1 MSSPFADGRGS
12 LSGFTVC
19 MAAALLMSGSL
30 VSSYGSHIRRYVNAS
45 DVAGNAAR
53 AGGQQVVGIRSGDP
67 LVDKRDAESVARRVL
82 AAGGLTGTFNVSGN
96 RVVVTVTVSS
106 PALVGFVPV
115 NGFWSSEISRQSTT
129 SDGP

>member
-1 MSSPFADGRGS
+1 
-12 LSGFTVC
+12 
-19 MAAALLMSGSL
+19 
-30 VSSYGSHIRRYVNAS
+30 
-45 DVAGNAAR
+45 
-53 AGGQQVVGIRSGDP
+53 

-82 AAGGLTGTFNVSGN
+82 AAGGLTGTIDVSGN

-106 PALVGFVPV
+106 PALVGVVPV